1 MEKAV
6 SVKDFVWRT
15 FLPADP
21 EAHGHLEHHLPDE
34 QDWDSPQYDWEYFGK
49 GEKYGRYA
57 VCKNTN
63 IKRGLTM
70 GEFYGAGT
78 VD

>member
-1 MEKAV
+1 MTTQSPNTKSFTERKFMQPKTEHASLKHV
-6 SVKDFVWRT
+6 N
-15 FLPADP
+15 ADSNDWNKP
-21 EAHGHLEHHLPDE
+21 EF
-34 QDWDSPQYDWEYFGK
+34 DWEYFGLD
-49 GEKYGRYA
+49 KYGRYA

-70 GEFYGAGT
+70 GEFYGSSS

>member
-1 MEKAV
+1 MSDIQAFVHRSFQPPKAEH
-6 SVKDFVWRT
+6 KNLD
-15 FLPADP
+15 
-21 EAHGHLEHHLPDE
+21 AHRHDE
-34 QDWDSPQYDWEYFGK
+34 QDWNDEKYDWEYFGQQ
-49 GEKYGRYA
+49 KYGRYA

-70 GEFYGAGT
+70 GEFYGAGV